1 MIWTRDLIDLH
12 FFFDYIQHRTLMVVL
27 PSLIIGVFLIVA
39 LKLSVTDSTKDSA
52 SQSDMSK
59 LLADQSFVSSILA
72 SVC

>member
-1 MIWTRDLIDLH
+1 
-12 FFFDYIQHRTLMVVL
+12 MVVL